1 MKTKTALTAL
11 FMLASVVLNA
21 AGISFQRIPNGVSF
35 STDKLTKTYVFYT
48 DRIVKIHTLPAD
60 VTSHEKTEL
69 VVTAIPEPVAIDY
82 SESGQRI
89 KLSTGELV
97 LEINKQTGKTSFLSV
112 RTGKKYLEDTGMT
125 QSADAEFCLAQN
137 FRITPTESLYGLG
150 QFQDGVMDYRGQELL
165 LAQSNQIAIVPFL
178 LSTNQ
183 YGLLWNLYSK
193 SRFAEKQNCMS
204 FQTSYKE
211 ALEYYFIAGETPDQ
225 VISGYRHLT
234 GKAPMFPK
242 TAFGFWQSKER
253 YTSFEELHQVV
264 DNYRKRNLPIDNIV
278 QDWQYWGDNS
288 MWSAMYFEPFH
299 FPNPANNI
307 DKLHNRHIKL
317 MCSVWPATG
326 SRTHLYAELK
336 EKNLLFEPT
345 HWCTGKLIDFYHPE
359 AKQIY
364 YKHLKRGLLENG
376 VDAVWFDGTEPE
388 VNNTSN
394 QDYTEKGILSLG
406 GKCHLGDIRQY
417 FNTYSLETSKS
428 VYENYRK
435 DYNDRIFILTR
446 SAFAGQ
452 QRNAT
457 VTWSGDIGA
466 SWDILRKQISAGLN
480 FCMAG
485 IPYWTHDI
493 GGFFPTGPVGEY
505 LEGIQTPAYRELYA
519 RWFQFGAFTPIFRSH
534 GTGTPRDAYLFEDD
548 ELVYPSLKNTLNLR
562 YQLMPYIYSNAW
574 RVYSED
580 YTLMRALAMDFK
592 DKKTRNIDDT
602 YMFGPSLLVQP
613 VTKAMYRPSAIIGQ
627 VVPTECLRSL
637 DGENGLS
644 VEYFNDVNMKNK
656 VYETTHPQIDFN
668 WSGIAPEN
676 LSFHNFSMCWQGTIL
691 PPKSGEY
698 ELGAITDEGIRV
710 YIDDELVIDSWFWMP
725 TRFVSSR
732 YTFEQGRE
740 YRIRIEYFHGGE
752 GAEIKLT
759 WRTPDELLA
768 ASDKPAVDLRQS
780 TYLPADTD
788 WYDFWTGRKYKGGQ
802 KVTREYTL
810 NEFPL
815 YVKAGTILPIG
826 PRIQYATEETGQPTE
841 IRIYRGKDASFTLY
855 EDDNETYDYEKGEY
869 ATIGF
874 KWNDKARTLSI
885 SDRQG
890 AFEGMKPDKTFHITI
905 VDTTHGTGIE
915 ASQPAQVI
923 GYTGQ
928 SVEVKL

>member
-1 MKTKTALTAL
+1 MKNRTALTAF
-11 FMLASVVLNA
+11 FMLVSVVLNA

-35 STDKLTKTYVFYT
+35 STDKQTKTYVFYT
-48 DRIVKIHTLPAD
+48 DRIVKIHTLPSD
-60 VTSHEKTEL
+60 LTTKEKTEL
-69 VVTAIPEPVAIDY
+69 VVTAIPEQVAIDY
-82 SESGQRI
+82 SENNQRMR
-89 KLSTGELV
+89 LSTSELV
-97 LEINKQTGKTSFLSV
+97 LEIDKQTGKTLFLSA

-125 QSADAEFCLAQN
+125 QSADSEFSLAQN

-165 LAQSNQIAIVPFL
+165 LAQSNQIAIVPFM

-183 YGLLWNLYSK
+183 YGLLWNIYSK
-193 SRFAEKQNCMS
+193 SLFTEKQNHMS

-211 ALEYYFIAGETPDQ
+211 ALEYYFIAGETPDK

-234 GKAPMFPK
+234 GKTPMFPK

-253 YTSFEELHQVV
+253 YTGFEELHQVV
-264 DNYRKRNLPIDNIV
+264 GDYRKRDLPIDNIV
-278 QDWQYWGDNS
+278 QDWQYWGDNT

-307 DKLHNRHIKL
+307 EKLHSQNIKL
-317 MCSVWPATG
+317 MCSVWPAPG

-394 QDYTEKGILSLG
+394 QDYTEKGILSLAE
-406 GKCHLGDIRQY
+406 KCHLGDIRQY
-417 FNTYSLETSKS
+417 FNTYSLEASKS

-446 SAFAGQ
+446 SAFTGQ

-480 FCMAG
+480 YCMAG

-493 GGFFPTGPVGEY
+493 GGFFPNGPIGEFID
-505 LEGIQTPAYRELYA
+505 GIKNPCYRELYA

-534 GTGTPRDAYLFEDD
+534 GTGTPRDAYLFEED
-548 ELVYPSLKNTLNLR
+548 ELAYNSLKNTLNLR

-580 YTLMRALAMDFK
+580 YTLMRGLAMDFK
-592 DKKTRNIDDT
+592 DKKIKNIDDT
-602 YMFGPSLLVQP
+602 YMFGQSLLVQP
-613 VTKAMYRPSAIIGQ
+613 ITKAMYRPTATIGAIIA
-627 VVPTECLRSL
+627 TDYLRNL
-637 DGENGLS
+637 NGEKGLS
-644 VEYFNDVNMKNK
+644 VEYFNSRNLQNK
-656 VYETTHPQIDFN
+656 VYETTHANIDHN
-668 WSGIAPEN
+668 WGGIAPEN
-676 LSFHNFSMCWQGTIL
+676 LPMNNFSMTWQGKIL

-698 ELGAITDEGIRV
+698 ELGAIVDDGFRV
-710 YIDDELVIDSWFWMP
+710 YINDELIIDSWMYRS
-725 TRFVSSR
+725 TRYVSGR
-732 YTFEQGRE
+732 YTFEKGKE
-740 YRIRIEYFHGGE
+740 YKIRVDYFDAGGE
-752 GAEIKLT
+752 AGIKLT
-759 WRTPDELLA
+759 WRMPEELIA
-768 ASDKPAVDLRQS
+768 DASKPTTDLFQT

-788 WYDFWTGRKYKGGQ
+788 WYDFWTGKKHKGGQ

-810 NEFPL
+810 NELPL
-815 YVKAGTILPIG
+815 FVKAGTILPIG
-826 PRIQYATEETGQPTE
+826 PRIQYATEETGKPME

-869 ATIGF
+869 ATIEF

-885 SDRQG
+885 SDQKG
-890 AFEGMKPDKTFHITI
+890 IFKGMKPNKTFHITV
-905 VDTTHGTGIE
+905 VDTAHGIGIDS
-915 ASQPAQVI
+915 SQPAQII
-923 GYTGQ
+923 GYTGK